1 MMKAALGYYRDQKK
15 QGTEPAVNSSA
26 AGSLLVR
33 RRRTRTTGA
42 ELSPGEMSLWRLFK
56 NGQVGALIAQHAPA
70 VR

>member
-15 QGTEPAVNSSA
+15 QSSDPAVNSAA
-26 AGSLLVR
+26 AGSLMVR
-33 RRRTRTTGA
+33 RRRMKTP
-42 ELSPGEMSLWRLFK
+42 EMSPAEMSLLRLFK